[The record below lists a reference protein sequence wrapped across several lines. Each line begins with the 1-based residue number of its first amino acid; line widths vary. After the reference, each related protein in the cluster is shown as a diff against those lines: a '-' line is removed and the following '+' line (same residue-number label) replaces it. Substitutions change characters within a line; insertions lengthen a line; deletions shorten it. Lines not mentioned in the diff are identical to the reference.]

1 VSRRVAGLC
10 KSKVVLDIFRLLSY
24 KLIMIQREITQELL
38 EAAREYPVVTVIGPR
53 QSGKT
58 TLVRMAFPDKPYFSF
73 EDPDIRLT
81 ADADPRGFLLE
92 LPEGAILDEVQ
103 RLPQILSYVQ
113 GIVDDKQKPGMF
125 ILTGS
130 HQPEVQ
136 QAITQTL
143 AGRTAVLTLL
153 PFSFSELKTYKK
165 DWEAFDLVVT
175 GTFPRVHE
183 QELKPARFYNGYIQT
198 YVERDVRALI
208 NLKDLRI
215 FEQFLVLLAGR
226 TGQVVNYTSLSND
239 VGVSA
244 TTIKNW
250 ISVLKASFVLFELSP
265 FFENIGKR
273 VIKSPKIFFTDTG
286 LAAHLAGIQTVE
298 QVKRDRLRG
307 GLYEN
312 LIILEF
318 LKLRLNQGNRPEIYF
333 YRDSHGVEVD
343 LILNENR
350 SLIPMEIKSAATFTP
365 DFIKGLEQ
373 FQSAMGNR
381 CRSGF
386 VLYDGKSRFTLK
398 GVKVLNPLLHG
409 LGEIFSAEPD
419 FSDQSS

>member
-1 VSRRVAGLC
+1 MC
-10 KSKVVLDIFRLLSY
+10 KSKLEVDICKAGIY
-24 KLIMIQREITQELL
+24 KKTMIQREITQELL

-58 TLVRMAFPDKPYFSF
+58 TLVRMAFQDKPYFSF
-73 EDPDIRLT
+73 EDPDVRLA
-81 ADADPRGFLLE
+81 ADADPRGFLRE
-92 LPEGAILDEVQ
+92 LPAGAILDEVQ
-103 RLPQILSYVQ
+103 RLPQMLSYIQ
-113 GIVDDKQKPGMF
+113 GIVDGKMKPGMF

-130 HQPEVQ
+130 HQPQLQE
-136 QAITQTL
+136 AINQTL

-153 PFSFSELKTYKK
+153 PFSISELKSYKK
-165 DWEAFDLVVT
+165 EWEALDLVVT

-183 QELKPARFYNGYIQT
+183 QSLKPARFYNGYIQT

-250 ISVLKASFVLFELSP
+250 ISVLKASFVLFELPP

-273 VIKSPKIFFTDTG
+273 VIKSPKIYFTDTG
-286 LAAHLAGIQTVE
+286 IAARLLGIQTVE

-312 LIILEF
+312 FIILEF
-318 LKLRLNQGNRPEIYF
+318 LKLRLNHGNRPELYF

-350 SLIPMEIKSAATFTP
+350 RLIPMEIKSAATFTP
-365 DFIKGLEQ
+365 DFTKGVER
-373 FQSAMGNR
+373 FRSALRNR

-386 VLYDGKSRFTLK
+386 VLYDGQTRFTVK
-398 GVKVLNPLLHG
+398 GITVLNPLLHG
-409 LGEIFSAEPD
+409 LGEISTAWPA
-419 FSDQSS
+419 SSGQSS